1 MTEYPYI
8 LKRGIYY
15 PIIPLKLKH
24 RNLDLTTD
32 ALIDSGANV
41 SVFQSS
47 IADYF
52 GINIFEGERI
62 SLQGI
67 GGRIL
72 AYIHTI
78 DFEVGDH
85 SFSSRIAFSRE
96 MIHHINILGRDD
108 FFSHFIITFDEIARK
123 VILHKQAE
131 V

>member
-78 DFEVGDH
+78 DFQVGDH

-96 MIHHINILGRDD
+96 MIPHIYP
-108 FFSHFIITFDEIARK
+108 
-123 VILHKQAE
+123 V